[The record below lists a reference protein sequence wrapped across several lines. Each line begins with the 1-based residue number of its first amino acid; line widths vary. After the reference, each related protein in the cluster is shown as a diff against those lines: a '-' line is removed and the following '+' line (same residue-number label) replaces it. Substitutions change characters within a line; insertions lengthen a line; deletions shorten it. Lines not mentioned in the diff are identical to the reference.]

1 MSAGSL
7 EGKKSPAEDATTKVT
22 PALSIS
28 PEKVCF
34 IVVKAREFDAKDMV
48 TMPDEASN
56 ATDDAM
62 MSVLE
67 DHADDPVVAELRG
80 FMGAL
85 TEDEQ
90 VDLVALAWL
99 GRGDGTLEDWED
111 QRAEAARLL
120 ARPTRRLRRRR
131 ICVTSRLCSTKRHS
145 SFALPSGPTRGA
157 WNGAPSWGFRPMWS
171 RARRGRP
178 ISSSS
183 AMPARAWIRF
193 GLSIPAALSSRP
205 VRRFW
210 SCRLA

>member
-1 MSAGSL
+1 MSAGSP
-7 EGKKSPAEDATTKVT
+7 ESKPSPADDAATTT

-34 IVVKAREFDAKDMV
+34 IVVKAREFDAKDIV
-48 TMPDEASN
+48 TMPDEASS

-80 FMGAL
+80 FIGAL

-111 QRAEAARLL
+111 LRAEAARLHN
-120 ARPTRRLRRRR
+120 
-131 ICVTSRLCSTKRHS
+131 KRTAS
-145 SFALPSGPTRGA
+145 YLLGMPLLPDH
-157 WNGAPSWGFRPMWS
+157 
-171 RARRGRP
+171 
-178 ISSSS
+178 
-183 AMPARAWIRF
+183 
-193 GLSIPAALSSRP
+193 LEDALSQ
-205 VRRFW
+205 FGC
-210 SCRLA
+210 SCEEFEMGHL